1 MDSPCFIGM
10 EDTEIMNTFCR
21 NFVNTNWHRVYG
33 GYQDYIKQLPYFLV
47 RSHYLDVF
55 EDLTDKIQYKQL
67 RDATYEFDLL
77 SKQLLD
83 DCQMEEKE
91 KAREI
96 KKKIV

>member
-1 MDSPCFIGM
+1 MDLQQCPKI
-10 EDTEIMNTFCR
+10 FC
-21 NFVNTNWHRVYG
+21 NFVQKGLAKNT
-33 GYQDYIKQLPYFLV
+33 YFLV